1 MMAINP
7 MQWFRRLFEHYRAY
21 HSYGPPRLKYMGY
34 LGAVSYSLFYF
45 LRFTRPNAQPFEDIG
60 LRAVA
65 VLLLVLLAL
74 QDQWPEKLKRYYTA
88 YSYPTLLF
96 CLPCFIVLTG
106 LQKGG
111 GMPSISNAFIVLSF
125 LVLVTDWRN
134 TIVMLAVGTGLAAAA
149 YWAMTP
155 SPRIPMDFVAQLP
168 AYVVIVIG
176 GSLFKFSTEQIDAER
191 KVRGQALAGSIA
203 HEMRNPLSQIK
214 HNLEQMQQSLPKPTT
229 MTQVQALAVQEV
241 DALYRHVAESEL
253 AVKRGLQVIAM
264 TLDEVSE
271 RPMDTAT
278 FSHISAAEAVEKAV
292 REYGYETVAEREKV
306 RMALVEDF
314 TFLGDE
320 TAYLF
325 VLFNLIKNALYYMK
339 LDPGARMTITI
350 ERQQVKVRDSG
361 PGVPAEAVARL
372 FEPFRSVG
380 KSGGTGLGLAYCQR
394 VMRAFGGQIGCESVV
409 GEYTEFTMH
418 FPPVSEQ
425 EREAHR
431 RVVLGR
437 AQALF
442 RGKRVLVVDD
452 DAAQRL
458 TTRHKLQPL
467 GVPVDEAA
475 DGQRALDMLGRQRY
489 DLVLLDL
496 NMPVLDGYAVAE
508 RIRQGHV
515 PANRDVCIV
524 AYTSEPGSLT
534 SVKTRKAGM
543 DGCVSKPCAQMPLV
557 QALHHAL
564 EHSARKTPPDL
575 VLLAG
580 RRILIADD
588 NPYNRKAMAASLRHA
603 GATVLEAAHGQEVL
617 DHLDGAASWD
627 AVLMDINMPG
637 MDGLQTAAAI
647 RGSGKAWCNLPIVA
661 LTAHSDQPTVEA
673 AQAAGMNDFLTKPV
687 EAALLYEKLYQLLG
701 GTTPVAGPL
710 PPARPAD
717 ADQAAGDGLLLNLD
731 RLESYRR
738 IGMLDELL
746 TDYLPEMGRL
756 LERLEASVP
765 AADMQETRDA
775 LHSLLGMSGEAGARR
790 LYQYV
795 RSVYVPMVEEH
806 RWPAA
811 GWLTELVSLSTQTE
825 QALRAYAR
833 VQAAVKG

>member
-1 MMAINP
+1 MTMRI
-7 MQWFRRLFEHYRAY
+7 WDRLLDHYRAY
-21 HSYGPPRLKYMGY
+21 HASGPPRLKYIGY
-34 LGAVSYSLFYF
+34 LGGVSYALFYF
-45 LRFTRPNAQPFEDIG
+45 LRFTRPNARPFDDML
-60 LRAVA
+60 LRLIAV
-65 VLLLVLLAL
+65 VLFALLAL
-74 QDQWPEKLKRYYTA
+74 QDRWPEKLKRYYVPF
-88 YSYPTLLF
+88 SYPVLLY
-96 CLPCFIVLTG
+96 CLPIFTILTA

-111 GMPSISNAFIVLSF
+111 GLPSISNAFIILSF

-134 TIVMLAVGTGLAAAA
+134 TLVMLVAGIGIAAAIYA
-149 YWAMTP
+149 ATTP
-155 SPRIPMDFVAQLP
+155 HPKMPMDLIAQLP
-168 AYVVIVIG
+168 AYALIVIG

-214 HNLEQMQQSLPKPTT
+214 HNLERMQQALPKPTT
-229 MTQVQALAVQEV
+229 MTQVQVLGVQEV

-271 RPMDTAT
+271 RPMDTAS
-278 FSHISAAEAVEKAV
+278 FSHLSAAEAVEKAV
-292 REYGYETVAEREKV
+292 LEYGYETPAERDKV
-306 RMALVEDF
+306 SVALVEDF

-339 LDPGARMTITI
+339 LDPSARITITI
-350 ERQQVKVRDSG
+350 ERQQVKVLDSG
-361 PGVPAEAVARL
+361 PGMPPEALARL

-394 VMRAFGGQIGCESVV
+394 VMRAFGGQIICQSTV
-409 GEYTEFTMH
+409 GRHTEFSMR
-418 FPPVSEQ
+418 FPGVSEQ

-431 RVVLGR
+431 LAVLGKI
-437 AQALF
+437 QEVF

-452 DAAQRL
+452 DAAQRM

-475 DGQRALDMLGRQRY
+475 DGQRALDMLARQRY

-508 RIRQGHV
+508 RIRQGCA

-524 AYTSEPGSLT
+524 AYTSELGNLA

-543 DGCVSKPCAQMPLV
+543 DGCVSKPCAQMPLL
-557 QALHHAL
+557 QAMYHAVRQPG
-564 EHSARKTPPDL
+564 RKTQPDP

-580 RRILIADD
+580 RRILMADD
-588 NPYNRKAMAASLRHA
+588 NPYNRKAMAAWLRHA
-603 GATVLEAAHGQEVL
+603 GANVLEAEHGQAVL
-617 DHLDGAASWD
+617 DQLNGPGPWD

-637 MDGLQTAAAI
+637 MDGLETASAI
-647 RGSGKAWCNLPIVA
+647 RASGKAWRDLPIVA
-661 LTAHSDQPTVEA
+661 LTAHSDNAMVQA

-687 EAALLYEKLYQLLG
+687 EAAVLYQKLGQLLG
-701 GTTPVAGPL
+701 GTTIPAASQFLAQL
-710 PPARPAD
+710 PERV
-717 ADQAAGDGLLLNLD
+717 QGAGDGALLNLD

-746 TDYLPEMGRL
+746 TDYVPEMARL
-756 LERLEASVP
+756 LDRLDAS
-765 AADMQETRDA
+765 AALADLQTSRDV
-775 LHSLLGMSGEAGARR
+775 LHSLLGMSGEAGASALHQLVRR
-790 LYQYV
+790 I
-795 RSVYVPMVEEH
+795 YVPMVEDQ

-811 GWLTELVSLSTQTE
+811 GGWLEQIRALAMRTD
-825 QALRAYAR
+825 QALTAYGHEQSRPKAI
-833 VQAAVKG
+833 